1 MAKGTKGSPLGGFDG
16 AAALPNLQP
25 FFQVSNRLFEAWM
38 SVGTEILEFSK
49 ARMDQSL
56 EMSRQISQTQSLNEA
71 IDLQQK
77 FARDLM
83 QDCLSEANRLADLS
97 TRGLIDSMS
106 TLQRGTTNAAA
117 NFSSMAPAQAAE

>member
-1 MAKGTKGSPLGGFDG
+1 MAKGIKGSPLGGFDG
-16 AAALPNLQP
+16 MAALPDLQP
-25 FFQVSNRLFEAWM
+25 FFQVGNKLFEAWM
-38 SVGTEILEFSK
+38 SVGTELLEFSK

-56 EMSRQISQTQSLNEA
+56 EMSRQISRTQSLNEA

-83 QDCLSEANRLADLS
+83 QDCISGANRLADLS

-117 NFSSMAPAQAAE
+117 NVSSMAQAAE